1 MGLTNFILTCE
12 KDNEE
17 LKRDINYYKNKA
29 SRLEKENQELKK
41 QIEVGEEQYNDL
53 VQEKEKLQEQLSS
66 KTLQLEELKEKLEK
80 YKATNKVLSH
90 ELTKDKVLQQDYL
103 TICCGIPIG
112 DIPKLLT
119 QQKEF
124 IKWLEN
130 GIEKVN
136 NTEFLDERIQRAGL
150 IAYNRCLQKY
160 KKIIGD
166 D

>member
-41 QIEVGEEQYNDL
+41 QIEETDR
-53 VQEKEKLQEQLSS
+53 KLF
-66 KTLQLEELKEKLEK
+66 
-80 YKATNKVLSH
+80 
-90 ELTKDKVLQQDYL
+90 LTKNELDMREK
-103 TICCGIPIG
+103 TI
-112 DIPKLLT
+112 DNKLN

-160 KKIIGD
+160 KEIIGD
-166 D
+166 DK

>member
-17 LKRDINYYKNKA
+17 LRKDINYYKNMA
-29 SRLEKENQELKK
+29 SRLKKENQ
-41 QIEVGEEQYNDL
+41 
-53 VQEKEKLQEQLSS
+53 
-66 KTLQLEELKEKLEK
+66 ELKEKLEK

-103 TICCGIPIG
+103 TTCCGIPIG

-130 GIEKVN
+130 GIEKVK

-160 KKIIGD
+160 KEIIGVSD
-166 D
+166 EKEN

>member
-17 LKRDINYYKNKA
+17 LRKDINYYKNMA
-29 SRLEKENQELKK
+29 SRLKKENQ
-41 QIEVGEEQYNDL
+41 
-53 VQEKEKLQEQLSS
+53 
-66 KTLQLEELKEKLEK
+66 ELKEKLEK

-103 TICCGIPIG
+103 TTCCGIPIG

-130 GIEKVN
+130 GIEKVK

-166 D
+166 DR